1 MLGVDRI
8 EERFLTNNPEVLIK
22 TLRTI
27 EFYQNLTLSIQSEIL
42 GLISHKNREVANM
55 AVICAK
61 QCALLKT
68 EARNILIKCLKH
80 KDWVIRANASKSLAY
95 LGVKD
100 EEAIDA
106 ICQLFG
112 DEEGHDFSPEESAIE
127 ALGIIG
133 PEAIKCVPQLIQMIN
148 DEFDGDKYETFII
161 LIYESLSQIDVGS
174 QEFIQVLI
182 RGVKECRSVG
192 IANAIRHLTAFK
204 SKSQAVLP
212 ILEKFVEQDE
222 WLDGDYMTDES
233 DELILLKALYF
244 IAGADHRLLFRYLEV
259 LKKSDYYQGKL
270 EAIEFEKSWL
280 GNC

>member
-1 MLGVDRI
+1 MTQLNDSDVS
-8 EERFLTNNPEVLIK
+8 NNAIIYAKKCKDLKSESRLI
-22 TLRTI
+22 
-27 EFYQNLTLSIQSEIL
+27 
-42 GLISHKNREVANM
+42 
-55 AVICAK
+55 
-61 QCALLKT
+61 LLK
-68 EARNILIKCLKH
+68 ALKSKH
-80 KDWVIRANASKSLAY
+80 WFNRANAAESLAY

-112 DEEGHDFSPEESAIE
+112 DKEGHDFSPEESAIE

-133 PEAIKCVPQLIQMIN
+133 PEARKCVPQLIQMIN
-148 DEFDGDKYETFII
+148 GEFEGEKYETFII

-182 RGVKECRSVG
+182 RGVNECRSVG

-212 ILEKFVEQDE
+212 ILEKFVDQDE
-222 WLDGDYMTDES
+222 WLDGDYMTNES

-244 IAGADHRLLFRYLEV
+244 IGGADHRLLFRYLEV
-259 LKKSDYYQGKL
+259 LKKSDYYEGKL
-270 EAIEFEKSWL
+270 EAIKFEKSWL